1 MPSGRIARTLVRQ
14 HLIQPRAQDVQQT
27 GVRIP
32 LGPPVV
38 PCPGLIPEGR
48 DQPADERRLTSRR
61 AGPAPSAACRC
72 NGPTCPHTDGSPST
86 RAANSR
92 RAAYGRSKAMKIGG
106 LVEDA
111 HLPSGMKRT
120 EPQSQTDWP
129 GTQTGSKRSNPY
141 WSIYGWLGPQ

>member
-1 MPSGRIARTLVRQ
+1 MREKRSEAAKHDGQELADQRTLLRRAPGGLPSG
-14 HLIQPRAQDVQQT
+14 
-27 GVRIP
+27 
-32 LGPPVV
+32 
-38 PCPGLIPEGR
+38 EGR
-48 DQPADERRLTSRR
+48 ARSSRLRRSL
-61 AGPAPSAACRC
+61 
-72 NGPTCPHTDGSPST
+72 
-86 RAANSR
+86 